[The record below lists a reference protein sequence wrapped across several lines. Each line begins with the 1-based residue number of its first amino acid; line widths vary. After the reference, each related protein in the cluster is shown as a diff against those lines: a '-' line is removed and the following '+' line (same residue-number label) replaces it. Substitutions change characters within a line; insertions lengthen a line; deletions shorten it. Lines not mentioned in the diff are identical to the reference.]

1 MNRRILYIILGLLL
15 LLALILGLWFWFFS
29 RGPAATNQPSNLF
42 GTGSDKNGNGG
53 TGNGGGNNQAPI
65 GSNTGTGAGTGN
77 TSGNTSTG
85 NTSTNNTSENLTTNI
100 DTGGQLADTTPTPG
114 ADADPDKTPD
124 ATPEGDPDATP
135 TPDPDPDF
143 VDNPLG
149 TTTRIRLPGVT
160 WDYRY
165 LTSTSTIR
173 AFPKTVFF
181 NPTAVTTFQTDTITG
196 TPHITKVTGAD
207 GKEIDLS
214 VAGFAVAILGCIA
227 QYSGALT
234 TVGAQ
239 LSGPI
244 SALTIAKGDVQTHDS
259 LGEASAD
266 TGNISSCLARTI
278 GRAAVQALTDS
289 VVNWINNG
297 FEGKPAFVEN
307 FNKFFADVGDQAA
320 GEFLQSSNFAFL
332 CSPFKAQVR
341 IALAQS
347 YARRSNAPSCTLSD
361 AVGNVQNFVN
371 GNFAEGGWGGL
382 VSFTNQ
388 PNNNPFGAF
397 MTLSGGLQDATGKA
411 QANANLD
418 INLGQGFTSYRQCDP
433 VPQRAGVP
441 LTPAASQQNCK
452 IVTPASYINNAGEQA
467 FGSSFRELELGES
480 IEQII
485 AALANALVNK
495 ALYKGF
501 SNANEDTTGD
511 KTDTPAEAA
520 AKALMAELRAAV
532 TNAQQY
538 GTVEQRIIADVQTAQ
553 ANLVDLQNCWYS
565 ASTTPNLTPAQ
576 LNTVK
581 TGLVAAQT
589 RTTQLEALVTKY
601 NQNIKKAN
609 ASIQKIQELQTDLL
623 LATLAKDVTA
633 VKNTWESIKAGAAL
647 HVYTATDV
655 SLAQQDR
662 TTTQGSLAST
672 NIDTS
677 TKLQQCNAIG
687 R

>member
-1 MNRRILYIILGLLL
+1 MNRRILYIILGLIL

-29 RGPAATNQPSNLF
+29 RGPGTAQQPSNLF
-42 GTGSDKNGNGG
+42 GTGSDRGGTSGSGTNGG
-53 TGNGGGNNQAPI
+53 NTQAPI
-65 GSNTGTGAGTGN
+65 GSNAGTGVTSGTNTGSGGSPAVNTGTG
-77 TSGNTSTG
+77 
-85 NTSTNNTSENLTTNI
+85 
-100 DTGGQLADTTPTPG
+100 GQPGDTTPTPG
-114 ADADPDKTPD
+114 ADADPDATPD
-124 ATPEGDPDATP
+124 ATPDAAPDADPTPTP
-135 TPDPDPDF
+135 TPDGDF
-143 VDNPLG
+143 VDNRVG
-149 TTTRIRLPGVT
+149 TTTRIVIRGVT

-165 LTSTSTIR
+165 LTGTSTYLTGTSTIR

-181 NPTAVTTFQTDTITG
+181 DPTPVTTFQTGTITG
-196 TPHITKVTGAD
+196 TPHITKVIGPD
-207 GKEIDLS
+207 GKGIDLS
-214 VAGFAVAILGCIA
+214 VEGFAVAILGCIA
-227 QYSGALT
+227 QYSGALA
-234 TVGAQ
+234 TVGTQ

-244 SALTIAKGDVQTHDS
+244 SAVTYLKGDVQTHDS
-259 LGEASAD
+259 LGGASTD

-307 FNKFFADVGDQAA
+307 FDKFFADVGDQAA

-361 AVGNVQNFVN
+361 AVGNVENFVN

-418 INLGQGFTSYRQCDP
+418 INLGQGFTSYRKCDP
-433 VPQRAGVP
+433 VPKRAGVP

-452 IVTPASYINNAGEQA
+452 IVTPASYINDAGAEA
-467 FGSSFRELELGES
+467 FGSSFRQLELGES

-501 SNANEDTTGD
+501 SNANNDTTGD

-538 GTVEQRIIADVQTAQ
+538 ATVAQRTISDVQTAQ
-553 ANLVDLQNCWYS
+553 ANLIDLQNCWYS

-576 LNTVK
+576 AATVK
-581 TGLVAAQT
+581 TGVVAAQT
-589 RTTQLEALVTKY
+589 RVTQLEAMVTRY

-609 ASIQKIQELQTDLL
+609 ASIQKTQELQTDLL
-623 LATLAKDVTA
+623 LATVAKDVTE
-633 VKNTWESIKAGAAL
+633 VKNIWETLKAGAAI
-647 HVYTATDV
+647 HVYTTTDV

-662 TTTQGSLAST
+662 TTTQGSLASI

-677 TKLQQCNAIG
+677 AKLQQCNAIG
-687 R
+687 K